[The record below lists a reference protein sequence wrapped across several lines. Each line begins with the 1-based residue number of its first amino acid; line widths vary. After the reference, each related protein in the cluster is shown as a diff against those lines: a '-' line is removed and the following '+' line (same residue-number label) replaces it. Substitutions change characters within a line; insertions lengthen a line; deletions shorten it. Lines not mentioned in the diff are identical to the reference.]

1 MSFFKKCISHY
12 LVNFIATFLA
22 SASLKRSLRF
32 LFTPPAAMAAAV
44 ISSRTPSQTEHH
56 HPN

>member
-1 MSFFKKCISHY
+1 MSHY
-12 LVNFIATFLA
+12 LVNFIATFPA